1 MNRIDLTPLYRNSVG
16 FDRFGSLL
24 DTAFRTEQ
32 NGSSYPPYNIE
43 IEEEN
48 RYTISLAVAG
58 FTAEDL
64 DIEVKEG
71 VLTVRGRKAG
81 EEQERHYLHQ
91 GIANR
96 AFQRK
101 FNLAEHVRVA
111 EADLSNGL
119 LTIRLIREL
128 PEAMRPIQIPIQQS
142 SHRIESQIEK
152 H

>member
-1 MNRIDLTPLYRNSVG
+1 
-16 FDRFGSLL
+16 
-24 DTAFRTEQ
+24 TAFRTEQ

>member
-16 FDRFGSLL
+16 FDRFGSML
-24 DTAFRTEQ
+24 DTAFHTEQ

-43 IEEEN
+43 VEEEN
-48 RYTISLAVAG
+48 RYAISLAVAG

-64 DIEVKEG
+64 EIEVKEG
-71 VLTVRGRKAG
+71 VLTVRGRKAE
-81 EEQERHYLHQ
+81 EEQERHYLHH

-101 FNLAEHVRVA
+101 FNLAEYVRVA
-111 EADLSNGL
+111 EADLTNGM
-119 LTIRLIREL
+119 LTIRLLREL
-128 PEAMRPIQIPIQQS
+128 PEAMRPVQIPIQQS
-142 SHRIESQIEK
+142 SKSIEGKVER